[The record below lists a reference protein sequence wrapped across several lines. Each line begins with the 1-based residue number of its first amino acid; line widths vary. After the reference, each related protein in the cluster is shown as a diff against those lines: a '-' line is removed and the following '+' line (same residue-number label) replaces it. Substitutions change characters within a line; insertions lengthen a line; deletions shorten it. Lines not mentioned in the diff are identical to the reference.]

1 MALVNGAVVIA
12 NQERLQIVD
21 TGSSMSLVNEETAR
35 KMGWQIHDNARLSLM
50 DASDRETAVRH
61 WMCVERMQIGGVT
74 FRDFP
79 MAVAVE
85 NGPLRVPFPG
95 ELLGLSLFQDCL
107 LTLDFPHN
115 TMRIEPAPAEAP
127 TGGICGRVT
136 NGLMYIPVRFGR
148 EQSWAMVDTGDTGL
162 IAVSSELA
170 SRLQFVQPPV
180 ETGWASSLSSDSYR
194 IRKGRL
200 AGDVTIGGHVFHQ
213 PIVQITDGH
222 TSIGTEALTPFLVKI
237 SPRHQW
243 MSLEAPD
250 GDQRIIETPPLWS
263 FSLCVDVTGD
273 RCMIAD
279 VLPESEAARSGLRAG
294 DVVVKVNDGPWSEAM
309 DTLLVE
315 LKADTPAVTL
325 TVDRG
330 ELVNLVIRPT
340 LLVP

>member
-1 MALVNGAVVIA
+1 MGLVNGFLAIV
-12 NQERLQIVD
+12 NQDRRQMVD

-35 KMGWQIHDNARLSLM
+35 KMGWRIRDTARLCVV
-50 DASDRETAVRH
+50 DASGRKTVVQH
-61 WMCVERMQIGGVT
+61 WTRIEQMQIGGVT

-79 MAVAVE
+79 MLVAVE

-95 ELLGLSLFQDCL
+95 ELLGLPLFEDCL
-107 LTLDFPHN
+107 LTLDFPN
-115 TMRIEPAPAEAP
+115 WTMLVEPAPAEAP
-127 TGGICGRVT
+127 AGGIRGQIT
-136 NGLMYIPVRFGR
+136 NRTMDIPVQFGC
-148 EQSWAMVDTGDTGL
+148 EQSWALVDTGYAGL
-162 IAVSSELA
+162 ITVNSELA

-180 ETGWASSLSSDSYR
+180 ETGWGLSVSGRHPVR
-194 IRKGRL
+194 IGRL

-213 PIVQITDGH
+213 PIVQITDGP

-243 MSLEAPD
+243 MSLEAPG
-250 GDQRIIETPPLWS
+250 GDLRIIETPPRWN
-263 FSLCVDVTGD
+263 FGLCAEVADD
-273 RCMIAD
+273 RCTITD

-294 DVVVKVNDGPWSEAM
+294 DVVVKVNGRPWSEAM
-309 DTLLVE
+309 NTLLVD